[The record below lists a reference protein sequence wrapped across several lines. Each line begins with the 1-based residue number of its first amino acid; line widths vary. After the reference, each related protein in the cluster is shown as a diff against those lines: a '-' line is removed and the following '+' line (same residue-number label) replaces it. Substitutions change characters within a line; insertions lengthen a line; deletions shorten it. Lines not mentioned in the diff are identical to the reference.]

1 MVGVMLERDNK
12 VLIHKIYKTL
22 KDKFKGKRE
31 EYFYFSRKAKRGIK
45 IDIRHL
51 DRNIRI
57 STYLKVGYKPSDL
70 HIITNGDIISV
81 GYQISDFKVYGS
93 VGMGNSLELHD
104 YLAFLIFL
112 VDIIFDTS
120 VYRFYDI
127 VNKNNIPKV
136 LQEYNIQT
144 EEDFNRVIGSF
155 GLDKLQNMTSSK
167 DLSKVSAELFNSIKA
182 ENTPYYRDIAKVSE
196 DCANQFYGDIENIVE
211 CRSKITSF
219 RKVLEDIVPLVTLN
233 VGKSAES
240 DKKPFICY
248 SRYGNATPINL
259 SNFNLSSILYDLK
272 TYCEVYSDAFLF
284 HEANLHSGKYTID
297 IKP

>member
-1 MVGVMLERDNK
+1 VGGLVLDRDTK

-22 KDKFKGKRE
+22 KDKFKSKKE
-31 EYFYFSRKAKRGIK
+31 EYFYFSRNNVK
-45 IDIRHL
+45 IVIRHL
-51 DRNIRI
+51 DRSI
-57 STYLKVGYKPSDL
+57 SITTGLKVMYSPSDL
-70 HIITNGDIISV
+70 HIVTKGDFVSIGYRITDFAVCGR
-81 GYQISDFKVYGS
+81 GYY
-93 VGMGNSLELHD
+93 NNNYELHD

-112 VDIIFDTS
+112 VDITSDTR

-127 VNKNNIPKV
+127 VNKNNIPRV

-144 EEDFNRVIGSF
+144 EEDFNHVIGSF
-155 GLDKLQNMTSSK
+155 GLDKLQNMTSK
-167 DLSKVSAELFNSIKA
+167 DLFKVSAELFNSIKA

-196 DCANQFYGDIENIVE
+196 DCANQFYEDIENIVE

-233 VGKSAES
+233 IGKSAES

-259 SNFNLSSILYDLK
+259 SNFNLSSILFDLK
-272 TYCEVYSDAFLF
+272 TYCEVYGDVFMF

>member
-1 MVGVMLERDNK
+1 MGGLVLDRDTK

-22 KDKFKGKRE
+22 KDKFKSNKER
-31 EYFYFSRKAKRGIK
+31 YFYFSRKSRNNVK
-45 IDIRHL
+45 IVIRHL
-51 DRNIRI
+51 DRSI
-57 STYLKVGYKPSDL
+57 SITTGLMVMYIPSDL
-70 HIITNGDIISV
+70 HIVTKGDFVSI
-81 GYQISDFKVYGS
+81 GYRVTDFAVRGRGYY
-93 VGMGNSLELHD
+93 NNYYELHD

-112 VDIIFDTS
+112 VDITSDTR
-120 VYRFYDI
+120 VHRFYDI
-127 VNKNNIPKV
+127 VNKNNIPRV

-144 EEDFNRVIGSF
+144 EEDFNHVIGSF
-155 GLDKLQNMTSSK
+155 GLDKLQNMTSK
-167 DLSKVSAELFNSIKA
+167 DLFKVSAELFNSIKA

-196 DCANQFYGDIENIVE
+196 DCANQFYEDIENIVE

-233 VGKSAES
+233 IGKSAES

-259 SNFNLSSILYDLK
+259 SNFNLSSILFDLK
-272 TYCEVYSDAFLF
+272 TYCEVCGDVFMF

>member
-1 MVGVMLERDNK
+1 MLDRDTK

-22 KDKFKGKRE
+22 KDKFKSNRG
-31 EYFYFSRKAKRGIK
+31 EYFYFSRKSRNSVK
-45 IDIRHL
+45 IVIRHL
-51 DRNIRI
+51 DRSI
-57 STYLKVGYKPSDL
+57 SITTGLKVMYSPSDL
-70 HIITNGDIISV
+70 HIVTKGDFVSIGYRITDFVVCGR
-81 GYQISDFKVYGS
+81 GYY
-93 VGMGNSLELHD
+93 NNNYYELHD

-112 VDIIFDTS
+112 VDITSDTR
-120 VYRFYDI
+120 VHRFYDI
-127 VNKNNIPKV
+127 VNKNNIPRV

-155 GLDKLQNMTSSK
+155 GLGKLQNVTSK
-167 DLSKVSAELFNSIKA
+167 DLFKVSAALFNSIKV

-196 DCANQFYGDIENIVE
+196 DCANQFYEDIENIVE

-233 VGKSAES
+233 IGKSAES

-248 SRYGNATPINL
+248 SRHGNATPINL
-259 SNFNLSSILYDLK
+259 SNFDLSNVLWGLKDQCSVFYDSFS
-272 TYCEVYSDAFLF
+272 C

>member
-1 MVGVMLERDNK
+1 MLLDRDSK

-22 KDKFKGKRE
+22 KDKFKSTRD
-31 EYFYFSRKAKRGIK
+31 EYFYFSRKSRNSVK

-51 DRNIRI
+51 DRNISI
-57 STYLKVGYKPSDL
+57 TTSLKVKYRPSDL
-70 HIITNGDIISV
+70 HIVTNGDFVSIGYKIIDFSV
-81 GYQISDFKVYGS
+81 CGRGYSNNYY
-93 VGMGNSLELHD
+93 ELHD

-112 VDIIFDTS
+112 VDITSNMS

-127 VNKNNIPKV
+127 ANKNNIPKV

-155 GLDKLQNMTSSK
+155 GLDKLQNMNSSRE
-167 DLSKVSAELFNSIKA
+167 LFKVSMELFESIKA

-196 DCANQFYGDIENIVE
+196 DCANRFYEDIENIVE
-211 CRSKITSF
+211 CRNKITSF
-219 RKVLEDIVPLVTLN
+219 RKVLDDIVPLVTLN
-233 VGKSAES
+233 TGKSAEN

-272 TYCEVYSDAFLF
+272 TYCEVYGDVFLF